1 MILIPVCSAESVV
14 SYLEDWTNNDEVNFA
29 VCQDILEIVYRS
41 LKVAVRNKARLSRVV
56 NTASKVTGC
65 SQIPLADVY
74 AKAMKRK
81 TSQIIAVSAHPL
93 HPLIRRL
100 PSGRRFR
107 VPLAQKNSYK
117 KPFIPS
123 AIKVL
128 NANSFRCRTYPGGR
142 EEYLL

>member
-81 TSQIIAVSAHPL
+81 TS
-93 HPLIRRL
+93 
-100 PSGRRFR
+100 
-107 VPLAQKNSYK
+107 
-117 KPFIPS
+117 
-123 AIKVL
+123 
-128 NANSFRCRTYPGGR
+128 
-142 EEYLL
+142 